1 VVVTKRLLLVL
12 PLLALLYGCAITQK
26 VTPVDRPLLVR
37 EICVMR
43 NADVR
48 ENFLT
53 AYLQALEAKGFSPRV
68 LEPGASVGS
77 CPLSSQYTANW
88 RWDLAL
94 YMAYAKI
101 TIYENGTEVGS
112 AVYDSLGGS
121 GNLAKFIDAETKL
134 KELVD
139 QLFPAPSF
147 AAAGTA
153 R

>member
-1 VVVTKRLLLVL
+1 MAKRLLLVL
-12 PLLALLYGCAITQK
+12 PLFGLLYGCAINQQ
-26 VTPVDRPLLVR
+26 VTPIDRPLLVR
-37 EICVMR
+37 EICVVR

-53 AYLQALEAKGFSPRV
+53 AYRNALEDKGFAPRV
-68 LEPGASVGS
+68 LETTAGISS
-77 CPLSSQYTANW
+77 CPLSSRYTANW

-101 TIYENGTEVGS
+101 TVYENGSEVGS
-112 AVYDSLGGS
+112 AVYDSLGGG
-121 GNLAKFIDAETKL
+121 GNLAKFIDAEAKI

-147 AAAGTA
+147 AAAGPSN
-153 R
+153 